1 MFKKEVEILSIQ
13 VVFENSNDSEW
24 GDQYFAQPK
33 HKTNKVI
40 FLSDLRD
47 LNHQLK
53 CKLYTMP
60 KINEILLKL
69 EVSSMLRPF
78 I

>member
-40 FLSDLRD
+40 FLSDIRD
-47 LNHQLK
+47 LNHQLNVNYIQ
-53 CKLYTMP
+53 CLR
-60 KINEILLKL
+60 
-69 EVSSMLRPF
+69 SMKYY
-78 I
+78 